1 MIIRLLCN
9 NFKIRNFVEEYCK
22 ILYICM
28 FFFGQYMKFYFYYT
42 LYNLSFIMTTL
53 EKISRATVANRIVLC
68 FYKLLLIITFP
79 FILKNKSIDC
89 LVHFLSLLIFLDDY
103 FKLSQFSCNFLTFPY
118 NSHPSPL
125 KYPQIQPFKMFK

>member
-1 MIIRLLCN
+1 MQQFQNKKFCRRKLQHFIYLH
-9 NFKIRNFVEEYCK
+9 V
-22 ILYICM
+22 
-28 FFFGQYMKFYFYYT
+28 FFFFCQYMKFYFYYI
-42 LYNLSFIMTTL
+42 LYNLSFIMITL

-103 FKLSQFSCNFLTFPY
+103 FELSQFPCNFLTFPY